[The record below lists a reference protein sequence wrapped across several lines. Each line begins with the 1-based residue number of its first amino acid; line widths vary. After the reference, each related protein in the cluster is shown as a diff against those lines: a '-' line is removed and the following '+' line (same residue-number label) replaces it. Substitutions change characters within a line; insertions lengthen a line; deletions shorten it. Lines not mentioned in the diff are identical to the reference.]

1 MNEEQLQ
8 AQVAQMLQN
17 GASEQEISAFVAEYD
32 STNVPAQTE
41 EIDSRLIGLVQ
52 ELQKQGASQQEIDEE
67 ILLFDQHVARIE
79 KERAEAAKKEKA
91 ATDVTAP
98 AAAETP
104 VDTELQSENG
114 SLDFPGKVVRIK
126 RKDAARGYD
135 EYSYAEI
142 QQKIQDPNFRKG
154 QKRFENVEAY
164 VDAFRGQAQ
173 IVDLGAE
180 QVGDLKDSSERET
193 TEAVKF
199 EDGPSVPV
207 SDFEQEVEVVQG
219 FEEVN
224 KLNFEA
230 DNNIVE
236 NYADIDAYN
245 EIGSKSVGEIDF
257 ELPKQELDKSIQDK
271 YTAGFGEDEFI
282 KTFDSQVLKIKQE
295 DIDKKG
301 GEILSKYKFNKET
314 GEFPDKDSERKALEE
329 FEEYQTNLIQNA
341 RENSVGY
348 QSRIK
353 AYKNAFVNEIEK
365 QKTKFDEI
373 KAQELSDKTVQD
385 MLPPVVGDVLNFIG
399 IDTAVARTVLEATKS
414 ATMGLPAVGGMDKIQ
429 SLGVLRDAHQSLRA
443 RANNQNT
450 FEGEDTVIN
459 GVPISEYTPIRVKNP
474 LYTKWK
480 NSDPDIRDIN
490 PPREFS
496 FTLIDTEKQR
506 QAGQYVE
513 GGNKRFKTIH
523 GPGIINYFDTEFE
536 AETFFSKRMGET
548 ADDVYKLFDL
558 KSDFDGMLSKI
569 KAAPEF
575 TNEKGEYD
583 SSKFTYE
590 NLVDA
595 IGTTATQ
602 MLMARLTLGLSSY
615 SQETGNMFE
624 QVLEGKAVEK
634 YGEEF
639 LALSEDKKLE
649 KYLQL
654 TKDGEIN
661 YNDIR
666 ISGTQIAS
674 LDLFGSATALNQV
687 PKIDGSIIRNL
698 FKSNW
703 KGAVKE
709 GKNVAKNILKGGLT
723 EVPTESVQELIS
735 GREVNKQLYGMEGA
749 YVTDEQIRSVKEV
762 GFQSLIGV
770 SGTVASGNTA
780 ARGIRHLKRKLATGN
795 NRAILDD
802 AKAALEDVELVYESS
817 VNQVNKKLREGSV
830 SKSEAD
836 AELSRLKNS
845 RDNQITALY
854 KAQEVA
860 TGSKY
865 KNYEPEAREEALNLI
880 VDNLYLN
887 EKVSDIDA
895 DAEKAKA
902 TGFYSKDDFDGRKQ
916 AVEDKMVDNEIERQI
931 IDAKQ
936 NYLYAGSQMRE
947 FINNNP
953 DKFNNARAVAFE
965 TRQEAEEYF
974 KRKFGKD
981 FKPEGRYKQLLDGD
995 VFGFYDPDKNLIID
1009 VKENLFNQGDGNR
1022 ELQLRNARIASNV
1035 VYHEGGHALMSTLED
1050 SELASIKEGLEDFMA
1065 NSLDPKIVSVYNSVK
1080 QREASQKNKKQRVV
1094 NEEFIASVSDAL
1106 REYDIAKGDVAT
1118 QAGLSKLGTLINGK
1132 LSTAAPAGLS
1142 FKGLE
1147 SGTQTLEFIKKYNT
1161 FTGTVDPQFSEGRT
1175 VTPSGEEKDTTVSEE
1190 QVASEIVK
1198 EVRFEDDSINE
1209 QFKAFTYDGKVN
1221 NAPESFHAMA
1231 AYQYEPLAQAVV
1243 NTLANKGIVSGSAEQ
1258 NNLIM
1263 GYLEDATNRQELVE
1277 QLVIP
1282 VGGNQ
1287 ASSLLGLAK
1296 TYNPEIGS
1304 FGGYAKGFLAARAIR
1319 QLENKMKA
1327 SFIGSQK
1334 IDSPESKEIEAGEQQ
1349 IEITQPV
1356 VERLKLNDKISED
1369 LNKLG
1374 EMATIQAE
1382 KAITSKDLSDLKK
1395 VNLRN
1400 KTFGDIFAKRLF
1412 NDVKNVLG
1420 KNTKTKSDFTDFLNN
1435 NYDALSDIALNYID
1449 FQKGSGPSASW
1460 TLDTPPTREEFIEY
1474 YEAKDEKTSTRGDRK
1489 KSLNNAIARA
1499 ISNDV
1504 RNKMVDDNPS
1514 INEGFEKVAGIPL
1527 ASEALY
1533 DLPLQE
1539 KKDWFVTLKDAK
1551 VDLDGVKLT
1560 ALTTKEEI
1568 DKLIDYHEQHVWPY
1582 IPKGLYV
1589 FSDAATGNALNKNVG
1604 AGIISTAAKM
1614 NEPILNEDGTVQ
1626 MIKRGNKKELVPNK
1640 PRYELAKYMAE
1651 QTKIRAAAFKN
1662 WGDDILLDGKPI
1674 EKYRNDHYS
1683 KTVQKPLENIAAAYK
1698 NGQLPSQSDIDVV
1711 VDFNR
1716 KNRAIGEEVYK
1727 RFNQAIKNDKQNAI
1741 GIAAFLQLAGNDTE
1755 HFNRQLAE
1763 VVGIS
1768 HTPEGRGKTYEWEH
1782 AMQQVHVGKTLLAAM
1797 LDNDRNFDGEFAAI
1811 MNNFKLI
1818 GLDNKHNHML
1828 NKTGYKNS
1836 MGKGWDVFKSS
1847 WLSRYFNDQVAEIG
1861 GIPPNSLVGLDGRTF
1876 DEIYNVDVNGNSTKP
1891 LASEVIFEPNTPGD
1905 FNEAST
1911 AYKAIFMVG
1920 SPGGGKT
1927 NVGKGL
1933 RLGRRGYK
1941 VVNQDIALEALKKA
1955 AGLPENES
1963 NYTKE
1968 QRSLR
1973 SKLGSQAVKAGK
1985 DKFQQ
1990 YKNEGKGFLVDGT
2003 GASYNATT
2011 KKINELK
2018 EAGYDVY
2025 LVAAMTPKDVAIERN
2040 KARKERSLPTFV
2052 VSKSYDQVVESLA
2065 KYKQDY
2071 GDKVFEIDTTTI
2083 GFGEALPQEFLDKVY
2098 NGITQ
2103 TKVAKSTLDKAA
2115 ESKALASEK
2124 LSDEFNEMLERVKGV
2139 KAEARYSEARATKL
2153 AQNKGR
2159 FKFFVPYS
2167 AEDYMGLIYP
2177 TLGKG
2182 KEGDQNLEWYKENI
2196 LKPFAKGISNF
2207 ESAKQEA
2214 MSNWRNLKKSLK
2226 GTPAALGKEA
2236 VRGFSNED
2244 AVRVYLWNERG
2255 VVPDSLSKKD
2265 TEALVGYVNSNKA
2278 LRAFAEQVVDI
2289 TEGVDYPAPQKDW
2302 MIGTLTTDLVNFVN
2316 TAKRSDFLEEWQ
2328 NNVDIVYSKD
2338 NMNKLKAIYGENYV
2352 EALENM
2358 LYRMKTG
2365 RNRPSGQSKI
2375 ENQFQNWIN
2384 DSVGTVMFFNTRSA
2398 VLQTISAVNF
2408 LNWSDNNPI
2417 KAGIAFANQP
2427 QFWSDF
2433 AYLFN
2438 SDFLKQRRSG
2448 LKNDVNADEIARE
2461 AAGATN
2467 KYKAALN
2474 ALLKAGFSP
2483 TQIADSFAIAIGG
2496 ASFYRNRVNTY
2507 LKQGMS
2513 QKEAEEAAMLDFK
2526 ETAEESQQSSRPD
2539 KVSQEQASSLGRIIL
2554 AFANTPAQYTRLTK
2568 RAAQD
2573 LINGR
2578 GDWKTNVS
2586 KLLYYGAVQNIIFT
2600 ALQQALFALS
2610 FDDEEEEEEI
2620 YTKTVNGIVDTLL
2633 RGSGVY
2639 GAGVATLKNIV
2650 MEAIRQAKSKRPDYT
2665 KAALKITTLSPPVD
2679 TKIRKLM
2686 SAGRA
2691 FTYSQNL
2698 KDMRKL
2704 GWDVDNPAALAV
2716 GQIASALGN
2725 VPLDRAVIKLQNLKD
2740 ASNSEY
2746 ETYQRIFLA
2755 LGWQEW
2761 QLGIEEKIKEEKKAK
2776 AQKEMEAEMN
2786 LTPQE
2791 RVRLRRERIRQ
2802 RLKEKKGS
2810 PAKRLE
2816 RGVAGKAHR
2825 DGTIE
2830 VDPNLSPV
2838 EREKTIAHEKQHIK
2852 DIKAGKLDYDDN
2864 YVYWN
2869 GKKYPRK
2876 NGKIKYKGN
2885 WVEEGHPSLP
2895 WEKKAYDAEP
2905 STKEIKEKKKRTK
2918 LY

>member
-1 MNEEQLQ
+1 MFEYDGDQYT
-8 AQVAQMLQN
+8 
-17 GASEQEISAFVAEYD
+17 EQEI
-32 STNVPAQTE
+32 
-41 EIDSRLIGLVQ
+41 IDAASKAGLSFEDYTSKHGIIAVVQ
-52 ELQKQGASQQEIDEE
+52 EGKTNATAEE
-67 ILLFDQHVARIE
+67 
-79 KERAEAAKKEKA
+79 
-91 ATDVTAP
+91 TAP
-98 AAAETP
+98 VVAETP
-104 VDTELQSENG
+104 ADTDLQLENG

-164 VDAFRGQAQ
+164 VDAFGGQAQ

-180 QVGDLKDSSERET
+180 QVGDLKDSSEREA

-230 DNNIVE
+230 ENNIVE

-245 EIGSKSVGEIDF
+245 EIGSKSVGEINF

-271 YTAGFGEDEFI
+271 YTAGFGEDKFI
-282 KTFDSQVLKIKQE
+282 KTFDSQVLNIKQE

-365 QKTKFDEI
+365 QNTKFDEI
-373 KAQELSDKTVQD
+373 KAQELSDKTVQEV
-385 MLPPVVGDVLNFIG
+385 LPPVARDVLNFIG

-414 ATMGLPAVGGMDKIQ
+414 ATMGLPAVGGMDKMQ

-459 GVPISEYTPIRVKNP
+459 GVAVSEYTPIRVKNP
-474 LYTKWK
+474 LYTQWK
-480 NSDPDIRDIN
+480 NSDPDTRDIN

-523 GPGIINYFDTEFE
+523 GSGIVNYFDTEFE

-590 NLVDA
+590 NLRDA

-698 FKSNW
+698 MKSNW

-709 GKNVAKNILKGGLT
+709 GKNVAKNALKGGLT
-723 EVPTESVQELIS
+723 EVPTESAQELIS

-795 NRAILDD
+795 NRAILND
-802 AKAALEDVELVYESS
+802 AKAALGDVDLVYESS
-817 VNQVNKKLREGSV
+817 VNQVNKKLKEGSL
-830 SKSEAD
+830 SKFEAD
-836 AELSRLKNS
+836 AELRRLKNS

-902 TGFYSKDDFDGRKQ
+902 TGFYSEDDFDGRKQ
-916 AVEDKMVDNEIERQI
+916 AIKDKMVDNEIERQI

-974 KRKFGKD
+974 KTKFGKD

-1009 VKENLFNQGDGNR
+1009 VKENLFNQGNGNR

-1065 NSLDPKIVSVYNSVK
+1065 NSLDPKIISVYNSVK
-1080 QREASQKNKKQRVV
+1080 QREANQKNKKKRIV

-1190 QVASEIVK
+1190 QVASEIVG

-1209 QFKAFTYDGKVN
+1209 QFKAFAYDGKVN

-1374 EMATIQAE
+1374 EMAIIQAE

-1449 FQKGSGPSASW
+1449 FQKGSGPASVW
-1460 TLDTPPTREEFIEY
+1460 SLDSPPTREEFIEY

-1527 ASEALY
+1527 ASEVLY

-1539 KKDWFVTLKDAK
+1539 KKDWFVTLKDAE
-1551 VDLDGVKLT
+1551 VDLKGVKISSLST
-1560 ALTTKEEI
+1560 EAEI
-1568 DKLIDYHEQHVWPY
+1568 DALIDYYEQHVWSH
-1582 IPKGLYV
+1582 IPKGL
-1589 FSDAATGNALNKNVG
+1589 FIWSEADTGNVLNKNVG
-1604 AGIISTAAKM
+1604 AGIISKAGAL
-1614 NEPILNEDGTVQ
+1614 NQPILDEKGNPQ
-1626 MIKRGNKKELVPNK
+1626 MVKRGSVMKPNK

-1651 QTKIRAAAFKN
+1651 QTKIRANAFKN

-1698 NGQLPSQSDIDVV
+1698 NGKSPSQSDIDVV
-1711 VDFNR
+1711 VAFNR

-1727 RFNQAIKNDKQNAI
+1727 RFNKAIKDDKQNAI
-1741 GIAAFLQLAGNDTE
+1741 GIAAFLKLAGNDTE

-1797 LDNDRNFDGEFAAI
+1797 LDKDRNFDAEFAAI

-1876 DEIYNVDVNGNSTKP
+1876 DEIYNVDVNGNSTK
-1891 LASEVIFEPNTPGD
+1891 
-1905 FNEAST
+1905 
-1911 AYKAIFMVG
+1911 
-1920 SPGGGKT
+1920 
-1927 NVGKGL
+1927 
-1933 RLGRRGYK
+1933 
-1941 VVNQDIALEALKKA
+1941 
-1955 AGLPENES
+1955 
-1963 NYTKE
+1963 
-1968 QRSLR
+1968 
-1973 SKLGSQAVKAGK
+1973 
-1985 DKFQQ
+1985 
-1990 YKNEGKGFLVDGT
+1990 
-2003 GASYNATT
+2003 
-2011 KKINELK
+2011 
-2018 EAGYDVY
+2018 
-2025 LVAAMTPKDVAIERN
+2025 
-2040 KARKERSLPTFV
+2040 
-2052 VSKSYDQVVESLA
+2052 
-2065 KYKQDY
+2065 
-2071 GDKVFEIDTTTI
+2071 
-2083 GFGEALPQEFLDKVY
+2083 
-2098 NGITQ
+2098 
-2103 TKVAKSTLDKAA
+2103 
-2115 ESKALASEK
+2115 ALASEK
-2124 LSDEFNEMLERVKGV
+2124 LSDEFNQMLERVKGV
-2139 KAEARYSEARATKL
+2139 KAEARYSQDRANKL
-2153 AQNKGR
+2153 AGNKGK

-2167 AEDYMGLIYP
+2167 AEDYLGLVYP

-2182 KEGDQNLEWYKENI
+2182 KEGDRNLQWYKDNI
-2196 LKPFAKGISNF
+2196 VNPFAIGIANYEKAKV
-2207 ESAKQEA
+2207 ESLQQ
-2214 MSNWRNLKKSLK
+2214 WRNLKKQVSK
-2226 GTPAALGKEA
+2226 TPAKLNKEA
-2236 VRGFSNED
+2236 TRGFTNEE
-2244 AVRVYLWNERG
+2244 AVRVYLWNEQN
-2255 VVPDSLSKKD
+2255 VVPDTLAKKD
-2265 TEALVGYVNSNKA
+2265 VEALVKHVEDSKD
-2278 LRAFAEQVVDI
+2278 LTAFAENVKGIVGI
-2289 TEGVDYPAPQKDW
+2289 EGYPPPNENW
-2302 MIGTLTTDLVNFVN
+2302 ISGSLTIDLIDNIN
-2316 TAKRSDFLEEWQ
+2316 TTKRSEFLQQWQ
-2328 NNVDIVYSKD
+2328 DNVDGVYSKD
-2338 NMNKLKAIYGENYV
+2338 NMNKLKAIYGERYT
-2352 EALENM
+2352 EALENI
-2358 LYRMKTG
+2358 LHRMKTG
-2365 RNRPSGQSKI
+2365 RNRPSGATRL
-2375 ENQFQNWIN
+2375 ENQFMNWIN

-2398 VLQTISAVNF
+2398 LLQTISSVNF
-2408 LNWSDNNPI
+2408 LNWSDNNPLM
-2417 KAGIAFANQP
+2417 AGKAFANQP
-2427 QFWSDF
+2427 QFWKDFSD
-2433 AYLFN
+2433 LFN
-2438 SDFLKQRRSG
+2438 SDFLKSRRSG
-2448 LKNDVNADEIARE
+2448 LKNDINADELAKS
-2461 AAGATN
+2461 AASSDN
-2467 KYKAALN
+2467 KVRAALSS
-2474 ALLKAGFSP
+2474 LLKAGFLP
-2483 TQIADSFAIAIGG
+2483 TQIADSFAISIGG
-2496 ASFYRNRVNTY
+2496 ASFYRNRYNTY
-2507 LKQGMS
+2507 KKDGLSDQ
-2513 QKEAEEAAMLDFK
+2513 EAKDKAMLDFQ

-2539 KVSQEQASSLGRIIL
+2539 RVSMQQASSLGRVIL
-2554 AFANTPAQYTRLTK
+2554 AFANTPMQYTRLTK
-2568 RAAQD
+2568 KAALD
-2573 LINGR
+2573 LVNGR
-2578 GDWKTNVS
+2578 GDWKTNMS
-2586 KLLYYGAVQNIIFT
+2586 KILYYGAVQNIIFT
-2600 ALQQALFALS
+2600 ALQQAMFAMLFDDDEI
-2610 FDDEEEEEEI
+2610 DDEEQTEAS
-2620 YTKTVNGIVDTLL
+2620 TKIVNGIADTFL
-2633 RGSGVY
+2633 RGSGVG
-2639 GAGVATLKNIV
+2639 GAAVATMKNII
-2650 MEAIRQAKSKRPDYT
+2650 MEIIKQKESKRPDYT
-2665 KAALKITTLSPPVD
+2665 KAALKLTTLSPPVD

-2691 FTYSQNL
+2691 FTYKQSL
-2698 KDMRKL
+2698 KDMNRL
-2704 GWDVDNPAALAV
+2704 GIDIDNPAALAT
-2716 GQIASALGN
+2716 GQVLSAVANL
-2725 VPLDRAVIKLQNLKD
+2725 PADRAILKMQNVKGALD
-2740 ASNSEY
+2740 TEHEAW
-2746 ETYQRIFLA
+2746 QRIA
-2755 LGWQEW
+2755 MGLGFADW
-2761 QLGIEEKIKEEKKAK
+2761 QLGIDKDKSSGK
-2776 AQKEMEAEMN
+2776 
-2786 LTPQE
+2786 
-2791 RVRLRRERIRQ
+2791 RLVKSKRLSKRKGKTRR
-2802 RLKEKKGS
+2802 KS

-2816 RGVAGKAHR
+2816 RGVAGKAYN
-2825 DGTIE
+2825 DGSIE

-2838 EREKTIAHEKQHIK
+2838 EREKTIVHEKQHIK
-2852 DIKAGKLDYDDN
+2852 DMNAGKLNYDDN

-2869 GKKYPRK
+2869 GSKYQRK
-2876 NGKIKYKGN
+2876 NGKIKYKGKSY
-2885 WVEEGHPSLP
+2885 EEGHKKLP
-2895 WEKKAYDAEP
+2895 WEKRAYDAEP
-2905 STKEIKEKKKRTK
+2905 TTKEIKKRQK